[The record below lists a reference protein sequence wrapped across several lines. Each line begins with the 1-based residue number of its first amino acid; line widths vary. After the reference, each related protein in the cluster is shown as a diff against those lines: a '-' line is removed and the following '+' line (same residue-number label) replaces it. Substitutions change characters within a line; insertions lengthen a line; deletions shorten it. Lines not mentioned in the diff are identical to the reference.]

1 MPGLI
6 DSVVRIMANRA
17 FNSGLEI
24 RETVAKDLPPLYAD
38 PRLVRQILINLIT
51 NAIKYSHKS
60 GNIDVTSEIDERG
73 RFLLT
78 VRDYGV
84 GIPKDRIKEAMQP
97 FGQIHDPTR
106 SNTQQGTGLGLP
118 LTKAMA
124 ELHGGGLLLDSDT
137 GQGTK
142 VTIIFPEN
150 RVIAPKTGMDIARSA
165 E

>member
-1 MPGLI
+1 L
-6 DSVVRIMANRA
+6 
-17 FNSGLEI
+17 F
-24 RETVAKDLPPLYAD
+24 AD
-38 PRLVRQILINLIT
+38 ARLVRQILINLIT

-60 GNIDVTSEIDERG
+60 GTIDVVAKLDEQNNM
-73 RFLLT
+73 LLI

-84 GIPKDRIKEAMQP
+84 GIPKDRIREAMEP

-124 ELHGGGLLLDSDT
+124 ELHGGELGLKSDT
-137 GQGTK
+137 GEGTE
-142 VTIIFPEN
+142 VTIRFPRGRVRMKPVEN
-150 RVIAPKTGMDIARSA
+150 HGNVTMDIARPA